1 MDRRV
6 FTRRLSAAALA
17 TGVLVAVA
25 LGQLF
30 GAPWGLAAI
39 TGLRRGPPCSAC
51 PSAQETGCSA
61 RGRGR
66 GDPAHWVGAM
76 FVGHFVATF
85 PALTLSAFLELSWA
99 IKATIQL
106 LLLLSGLAALMF
118 GYIARMLEPLDAAED
133 ASGGSLSSATPRP
146 ADQRRG
152 S

>member
-1 MDRRV
+1 
-6 FTRRLSAAALA
+6 
-17 TGVLVAVA
+17 
-25 LGQLF
+25 
-30 GAPWGLAAI
+30 
-39 TGLRRGPPCSAC
+39 
-51 PSAQETGCSA
+51 
-61 RGRGR
+61 
-66 GDPAHWVGAM
+66 M

-85 PALTLSAFLELSWA
+85 PALILSAFLELSWA